1 MIFCNL
7 QRALLLETI
16 SNQITT
22 SVLRLKRFHIVYF
35 LVVGI
40 SCFAI
45 SFGQT
50 GNPSIDSI
58 LQKAKAVSAT
68 SSDSAYFYSNK
79 AYEIALVAKDSNAI
93 YLTEFTKASFLLRAS
108 KNDEAYRLLLH
119 LLQNKEALSVSLL
132 ADVYYHV
139 GTYFYYKE
147 QYDLSLENYLLAVEH
162 FGSAENKRGMA
173 KANLQIGVIYD
184 RLGKQIIAKYFF
196 EASLTDSSNS
206 SAHSPDKIYVDDNT
220 LATERIASLTE
231 MIKELESNPNNRLK
245 GEFYY
250 NKGRAYSDL
259 NDYRNALDSYLR
271 SLAIKKEIQSLNNID
286 KTYIFIGENYLRLGE
301 TAKAIPFLLEG
312 IQTTNKKQE
321 KLKANQ
327 LLKELYSSRNDFE
340 NALHYSEVSRVLQ
353 DSINQLQEN
362 DRIAEITSQY
372 ETEKQAA
379 QIELLESDNKLTAS
393 KLSNQK
399 NILWATIIGVLLLLT
414 ALYFAYNRRKTKQKL
429 AFSEMTRKLLQMQL
443 NPHFLFNALNGI
455 QNFIKQ
461 NDVKKSSKYI
471 SNFSGLM
478 RNILEN
484 SVEKFI
490 SIEEDGETISDFL
503 ALQQLVNG
511 NSFSYEVTFDENL
524 DPQNMCIPPMF
535 TQPFVENAIIH
546 GVQGIENGVITVSYA
561 LIDDHIQVAITDNGR
576 GLKAKSNHANSL
588 HKSMGT
594 SITKQR
600 MENLLRTE
608 NYPITLELRSKNDEN
623 EEQETQVFLTFLK
636 KFL

>member
-1 MIFCNL
+1 M
-7 QRALLLETI
+7 TI
-16 SNQITT
+16 P
-22 SVLRLKRFHIVYF
+22 RHIIVSFIVIAYCYC
-35 LVVGI
+35 GI
-40 SCFAI
+40 SY
-45 SFGQT
+45 GQT
-50 GNPSIDSI
+50 DHPSIDAL
-58 LQKAKAVSAT
+58 LQKAKIVSAANL
-68 SSDSAYFYSNK
+68 DSAYYYSQK
-79 AYEIALVAKDSNAI
+79 AHEAAVITKDSNAFFI
-93 YLTEFTKASFLLRAS
+93 TKFTKAAYLLGAS
-108 KNDEAYRLLLH
+108 RNDEAYLLLEE
-119 LLQNKEALSVSLL
+119 LLQKKKSLSNNTRG
-132 ADVYYHV
+132 DVYYHL
-139 GTYFYYKE
+139 GSYYYYKE
-147 QYDLSLENYLLAVEH
+147 QYDLSLENYLLAVAYFER
-162 FGSAENKRGMA
+162 AENKSGKA

-184 RLGKQIIAKYFF
+184 RLGKEKVAKYFF
-196 EASLTDSSNS
+196 EASLAGSVESND
-206 SAHSPDKIYVDDNT
+206 HNPDKIYLKDNQ
-220 LATERIASLTE
+220 LAADRLLSLDE
-231 MIKELESNPNNRLK
+231 MIKELETAPNDRLK
-245 GEFYY
+245 AEFYY
-250 NKGRAYSDL
+250 NKGKAYSDL
-259 NDYRNALDSYLR
+259 HDYRNAVDNYLK
-271 SLAIKKEIQSLNNID
+271 SLSIKKGIKSFNNID
-286 KTYIFIGENYLRLGE
+286 KNYIFIGENYLLLGE
-301 TAKAIPFLLEG
+301 SEKAIPYLLDG
-312 IQTTNKKQE
+312 IKTTNKKQE
-321 KLKANQ
+321 KLRAYE
-327 LLKELYSSRNDFE
+327 LLRSIYSERNDFK
-340 NALHYSEVSRVLQ
+340 NALFYSEVSRSLQ
-353 DSINQLQEN
+353 DSINQLKEN

-379 QIELLESDNKLTAS
+379 QIALLKSDNKLTAS

-399 NILWATIIGVLLLLT
+399 NILWATIIGILLLLT

-461 NDVKKSSKYI
+461 NDTKKSSKYI

-490 SIEEDGETISDFL
+490 SIEEDADTITDFL

-511 NSFSYEVTFDENL
+511 NSFSYNVQIDEKI

-546 GVQGIENGVITVSYA
+546 GVQGIKDGIISVSYS
-561 LIDDHIQVAITDNGR
+561 LVDDHIQVAIIDNGR

-608 NYPITLELRSKNDEN
+608 NYPITLELRSKNEDN
-623 EEQETQVFLTFLK
+623 EAQETQVFLTFLK